1 MQPLDQQI
9 FKANMFSQ
17 VVPLGAKK
25 TEIVGKEAYNKL
37 NVLFCTIPGFLTIFL
52 HICCLFLTFLTGL
65 LKSSVFLKKG
75 PS

>member
-25 TEIVGKEAYNKL
+25 NRKCWKEAYNKL
-37 NVLFCTIPGFLTIFL
+37 NVLLCTIPGFLTIFL
-52 HICCLFLTFLTGL
+52 HICCLFVTR
-65 LKSSVFLKKG
+65 
-75 PS
+75 